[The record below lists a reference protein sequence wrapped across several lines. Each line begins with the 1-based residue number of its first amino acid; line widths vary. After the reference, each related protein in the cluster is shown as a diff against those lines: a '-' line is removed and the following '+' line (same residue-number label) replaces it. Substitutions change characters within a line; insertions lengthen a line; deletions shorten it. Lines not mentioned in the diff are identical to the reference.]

1 MVYEEERLNIKRE
14 EKTITMG
21 LIIGLVLGLITGI
34 LLDILIL
41 GVSFFSIIGIL
52 TGSLI
57 NIMNRN
63 KKISQ

>member
-41 GVSFFSIIGIL
+41 GVSFFL
-52 TGSLI
+52 
-57 NIMNRN
+57 
-63 KKISQ
+63 